1 MANMSMLK
9 AVVNAEARVRVAQ
22 FQALPSQGLLFSA
35 CLSGASCLHC
45 PPARGHKHGG
55 LSGRPASSLSNR
67 QQQAGTSGQSQ
78 SRAAA
83 ESTHGHHGTV
93 SRSGVKISQVRVGS
107 LNTTQGRR
115 AVGQAASCPV
125 AVQHGWRALSSHNA
139 LVQHS
144 CQLRH
149 MRHRSCACPGRPL
162 HLRTTSSTAWS
173 MCRCLCC
180 WTPAGWQ
187 AWCGSRRRRRAQ
199 AQACRQGAGNRRV
212 SWVKLEQGRREDKAL
227 KDSASSR
234 RMLASQPVGL
244 TWQ

>member
-67 QQQAGTSGQSQ
+67 QQQAGISGQSQ

-107 LNTTQGRR
+107 PNTTHKGGEQLGRLPLVPSLSNTAGELFPATTPSYNAAASSDTCGIGLAPAQGGRCICAPHPVLHGPCVVVSAAGRR
-115 AVGQAASCPV
+115 LGGRHGVAA
-125 AVQHGWRALSSHNA
+125 GGGGG
-139 LVQHS
+139 
-144 CQLRH
+144 LR
-149 MRHRSCACPGRPL
+149 
-162 HLRTTSSTAWS
+162 LR
-173 MCRCLCC
+173 
-180 WTPAGWQ
+180 PAG
-187 AWCGSRRRRRAQ
+187 
-199 AQACRQGAGNRRV
+199 RV
-212 SWVKLEQGRREDKAL
+212 QETG
-227 KDSASSR
+227 
-234 RMLASQPVGL
+234 G
-244 TWQ
+244 